1 MFILDK
7 YSEKIL
13 KYLNKNSSENNPLA
27 NDKLYKSIPYDRKT
41 IESSI
46 KQLISENKIVNNTR
60 PYFVSNTIMSS
71 SVSFYPTTIGKNY
84 FRDKYI
90 FKIINGIKEFVRSIF
105 CPIIVSIVTTLLTL
119 LINNLLSK

>member
-1 MFILDK
+1 MDK

-13 KYLNKNSSENNPLA
+13 KYLNKNSSKDNPLI
-27 NDKLYKSIPYDRKT
+27 NDELYNSIPYDRKT

-60 PYFVSNTIMSS
+60 PYFVSDTIMSS
-71 SVSFYPTTIGKNY
+71 SVSYYPTTIGKNY
-84 FRDKYI
+84 FKDKYI
-90 FKIINGIKEFVRSIF
+90 SKIINGIKVFVRSIF
-105 CPIIVSIVTTLLTL
+105 FPILVSIVTTLLTL

>member
-1 MFILDK
+1 MDK

>member
-13 KYLNKNSSENNPLA
+13 KYLNKNSSKDNPLI
-27 NDKLYKSIPYDRKT
+27 NDELYNSIPYDRKT

-60 PYFVSNTIMSS
+60 PYFVSDTIMSS
-71 SVSFYPTTIGKNY
+71 SVSYYPTTIGKNY
-84 FRDKYI
+84 FKDKYI
-90 FKIINGIKEFVRSIF
+90 SKIINGIKVFVRSIF
-105 CPIIVSIVTTLLTL
+105 FPILVSIVTTLLTL